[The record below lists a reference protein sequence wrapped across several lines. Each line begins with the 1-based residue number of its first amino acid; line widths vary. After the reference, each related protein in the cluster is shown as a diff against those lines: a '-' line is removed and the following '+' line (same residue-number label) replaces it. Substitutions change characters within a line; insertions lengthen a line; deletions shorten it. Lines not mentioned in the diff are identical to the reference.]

1 MRNLYY
7 LIVMLAFMTACSG
20 RDASQDPAE
29 VLQPVTD
36 GMFIHVSSSD
46 AHRVLMALRMAEM
59 MASDHD
65 VMLYFDIDGI
75 EVVMND
81 APDITY
87 AQFPSSQTQL
97 KKLAEMGIPM
107 QACPGCLQAAGRSAD
122 ELVQGVTVAEKE
134 TFFGFTKGRILT
146 LDY

>member
-1 MRNLYY
+1 MKNLHY

-20 RDASQDPAE
+20 RDASKDPAE

-36 GMFIHVSSSD
+36 GVFIHVSESD
-46 AHRVLMALRMAEM
+46 PHRVLMALRMAEM

-65 VMLYFDIDGI
+65 VMLYFDIEGI
-75 EVVMND
+75 DVVLND
-81 APDITY
+81 AEDITY

-97 KKLAEMGIPM
+97 EKLAEMGIPM

-122 ELVQGVTVAEKE
+122 ELIRGVTVADKE

>member
-1 MRNLYY
+1 
-7 LIVMLAFMTACSG
+7 MTACNG
-20 RDASQDPAE
+20 RDASKDPAE

-36 GMFIHVSSSD
+36 GVFIHVSESD
-46 AHRVLMALRMAEM
+46 PHRVLMALRMAEM

-65 VMLYFDIDGI
+65 VMLYFDIEGI
-75 EVVMND
+75 EVVLGD
-81 APDITY
+81 AEDITY

-97 KKLAEMGIPM
+97 KKLAEMGIAM

-122 ELVQGVTVAEKE
+122 ELIQGVTVADKE